1 MLPNMDNIRLCMIA
15 SFGKAPD
22 KRYIAGSATV
32 IGTDNI
38 CLRSLLY
45 CFSKVFIA
53 FSVGMI
59 HFRPYRSTRVKWKF
73 QGQVRFPGASL
84 YQLDCR

>member
-1 MLPNMDNIRLCMIA
+1 MLPNRDNIRLCMIA
-15 SFGKAPD
+15 STGRAPD

-32 IGTDNI
+32 IDTDKI

-53 FSVGMI
+53 FPVGTI
-59 HFRPYRSTRVKWKF
+59 TSRPYRSTRKTYVFKSEME
-73 QGQVRFPGASL
+73 V
-84 YQLDCR
+84 